1 MCSILKEFIDWCLT
15 PTVSIFQLY
24 RGVIKFI
31 INLDN
36 QIIYTNKRNIKKIK
50 PYIENVLYLT
60 ICLYTNQSPLQNFT
74 IVSSETFVNKS
85 YKL

>member
-1 MCSILKEFIDWCLT
+1 MGSILKEFIDWCLT

-31 INLDN
+31 ISLDN

-50 PYIENVLYLT
+50 PYIENV
-60 ICLYTNQSPLQNFT
+60 
-74 IVSSETFVNKS
+74 
-85 YKL
+85 